1 MSHIPPFYRIFFL
14 YIDPLICLSG
24 IYLSLF
30 DQPTFLLNGVPSRLL
45 PTYPS
50 GTSQEEHPNGDP
62 LISHFLFSIGSY
74 SIGILSL
81 QILLLHQVKD
91 APAGL
96 NVKIWKILEFAILL
110 VDLGLLAAGGVSVDA
125 SRRTEEA
132 WGVGSWTSGDWTNNG
147 ILGAVALIRT
157 AFLLN
162 VGGVGRTK

>member
-1 MSHIPPFYRIFFL
+1 M
-14 YIDPLICLSG
+14 
-24 IYLSLF
+24 
-30 DQPTFLLNGVPSRLL
+30 
-45 PTYPS
+45 
-50 GTSQEEHPNGDP
+50 
-62 LISHFLFSIGSY
+62 
-74 SIGILSL
+74 
-81 QILLLHQVKD
+81 
-91 APAGL
+91 
-96 NVKIWKILEFAILL
+96 L